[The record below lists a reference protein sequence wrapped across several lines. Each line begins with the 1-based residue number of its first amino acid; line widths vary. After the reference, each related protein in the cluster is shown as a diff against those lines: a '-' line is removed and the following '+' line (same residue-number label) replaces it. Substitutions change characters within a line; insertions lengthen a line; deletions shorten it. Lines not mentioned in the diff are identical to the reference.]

1 MFNPQRSRA
10 NYTLPGA
17 VSVPCVRVLRKWGAA
32 TKEGEAE
39 AHRKSEIN
47 PWLPP
52 SRTNTAAGRQAGRQF
67 AGSPTLGFSLKC
79 QEEEGRSGGREKTAG
94 GDVSAG
100 FEGRRERLARLQR
113 RPACGKEK
121 KKKKDKSRKHYI
133 RRRTKIINRRGRNN
147 DKQRAKNTADNQ
159 PAPDNDSPDS
169 GPLHHST
176 EKHQVQ
182 GDVRRLQTKNE
193 TQTKAKTQ
201 K

>member
-1 MFNPQRSRA
+1 M
-10 NYTLPGA
+10 
-17 VSVPCVRVLRKWGAA
+17 
-32 TKEGEAE
+32 
-39 AHRKSEIN
+39 
-47 PWLPP
+47 
-52 SRTNTAAGRQAGRQF
+52 
-67 AGSPTLGFSLKC
+67 
-79 QEEEGRSGGREKTAG
+79 
-94 GDVSAG
+94 SAG

-113 RPACGKEK
+113 RPACGKE